1 MPELPAFTKRVLIV
15 DDDVSLTKTLSAIL
29 TKAGY
34 ETECAA
40 LGADALRGVQS
51 HPHTFNAI
59 LIDIE
64 LPDMSG
70 LDMLKQLHAMD
81 PDIGA
86 IMLTDH
92 AEISTAVAALNEGAF
107 GYIQKPYNI
116 DQVKAT
122 LARLMEK
129 QKLLRDNQHLLEEM
143 IRLNS
148 ELDEKVSQRT
158 RELQSTNLA
167 LANTIDELRRADAAK
182 SDFLSMVSHELR
194 TPLTVIIGFAQTLVQ
209 EIDRLDKVTIK
220 RYLQIVDLDAHRLL
234 RLIEGILDLSTI
246 AKKGM
251 TLNNT
256 RFNVRVMIEGVSE
269 GFRLANREREVV
281 FFCGEDLDEIEAD
294 RDRLQQVVV
303 NLLGNAAKYSP
314 VGGLIRIEAHRR
326 KSELMLSVTD
336 AGPGIPAEQK
346 TQIFE
351 PFYRTQDAI
360 NFKTPGTGLGLTIC
374 RAIVSAMGG
383 KIWVEDV
390 IPHGSR
396 FCVMIPQTFEVQQ
409 KTRAAA

>member
-1 MPELPAFTKRVLIV
+1 MPELPAFSKRLLIV
-15 DDDVSLTKTLSAIL
+15 DDDMALTRTLSAIL

-40 LGADALRGVQS
+40 LGADAIRGIQT
-51 HPHTFNAI
+51 HPHTFNAV
-59 LIDIE
+59 LIDLQ

-70 LDMLKQLHAMD
+70 LEILKQIKALD
-81 PDIGA
+81 PNVGA
-86 IMLTDH
+86 LMLTGNANID
-92 AEISTAVAALNEGAF
+92 TAVAALNAGAF
-107 GYIQKPYNI
+107 AYIQKPYNI
-116 DQVKAT
+116 DEVKAT

-129 QKLLRDNQHLLEEM
+129 QKLKRDNQHLLEEM

-220 RYLQIVDLDAHRLL
+220 RYLQIVDIDAHRLL

-251 TLNNT
+251 TLNNS

-269 GFRLANREREVV
+269 GFRLANREREVA
-281 FFCGEDLDEIEAD
+281 FFCGEDLDEIETD

-314 VGGLIRIEAHRR
+314 VGGLIRIEAQRH
-326 KSELMLSVTD
+326 KGELLLSVTD
-336 AGPGIPAEQK
+336 AGPGIPADQK
-346 TQIFE
+346 AQIFE

-396 FCVMIPQTFEVQQ
+396 FCVTIPQSFDVQQ
-409 KTRAAA
+409 KARAA